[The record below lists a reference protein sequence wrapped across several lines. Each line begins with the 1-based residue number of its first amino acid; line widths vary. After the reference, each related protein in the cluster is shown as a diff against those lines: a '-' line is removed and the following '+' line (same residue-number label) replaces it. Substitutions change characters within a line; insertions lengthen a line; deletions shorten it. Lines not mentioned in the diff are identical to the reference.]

1 MYVNPFWFGVL
12 VTLISEVVIMFIC
25 GFIAVKRAERY
36 EEECHDEEEEDDD
49 DVQY

>member
-12 VTLISEVVIMFIC
+12 MTIVVEIVLLLICIF
-25 GFIAVKRAERY
+25 AQVKLSERY